1 MTTEKYEV
9 TATFQYGRVWG
20 DFALSGMIILALAM
34 TLGIAYLA
42 IAVLWKENL
51 GASIFILLFDLL
63 LFGLFIVEIIKGVKN
78 RIYAQK
84 CIKDAIERK
93 TFIKFCDKDKGLG
106 LNYKGVKISVS
117 FHFENKKIRKDSIY
131 DKFFEGYIDK
141 EKVVLY
147 SPTYDEVL
155 LCR

>member
-1 MTTEKYEV
+1 MPTEKYEV
-9 TATFQYGRVWG
+9 TATFKYGRVWG
-20 DFALSGMIILALAM
+20 NFALSSMIILALAM
-34 TLGIAYLA
+34 TLGFAYLA
-42 IAVLWKENL
+42 VAVLWKENL

-84 CIKDAIERK
+84 CIKDAVERT

-106 LNYKGVKISVS
+106 LNYKGIKISVS
-117 FHFENKKIRKDSIY
+117 FHFENKKIRKHSVY
-131 DKFFEGYIDK
+131 DKIFEGYSDK
-141 EKVVLY
+141 EAVILY

-155 LCR
+155 LCK

>member
-1 MTTEKYEV
+1 MATEKYEV
-9 TATFQYGRVWG
+9 AATFKYGRVWG
-20 DFALSGMIILALAM
+20 NFALSGMIILALAM
-34 TLGIAYLA
+34 TLGLAYLA
-42 IAVLWKENL
+42 IAVLWKENA
-51 GASIFILLFDLL
+51 GASIFILLFDLFL
-63 LFGLFIVEIIKGVKN
+63 VGLFIAEISKGVKN

-84 CIKDAIERK
+84 CIKDAVER
-93 TFIKFCDKDKGLG
+93 TVVIKYCNEDKGLG

-117 FHFENKKIRKDSIY
+117 FHFENKKIRKHSVY

-141 EKVVLY
+141 EAVILY